1 MHKIIVISTLA
12 LFFIACRPNIDEAK
26 LAKIDSLQNVL
37 DSSQQLFN
45 KVDSVKIMKYS
56 NHYFENLD
64 YVRNEYYDTVETE
77 IAFYI
82 DKYYGMRKAMKLMR
96 KNYSKAKSELIIS
109 QNQLNLLTQDID
121 NGLVEESQLDK
132 YLELE
137 SNNVNQV
144 KGVINKIYEAY
155 DYNIQLYEE
164 MNPRVDSIIA
174 DNKQKA
180 RLAKA
185 NS

>member
-82 DKYYGMRKAMKLMR
+82 DKYY
-96 KNYSKAKSELIIS
+96 SKAKSELIIS

-121 NGLVEESQLDK
+121 NGLVEKSQLDK

-144 KGVINKIYEAY
+144 KGVVNKIYEAY

>member
-96 KNYSKAKSELIIS
+96 KNYNKAKSELIIS

-185 NS
+185 DS

>member
-96 KNYSKAKSELIIS
+96 KNYNKAKSELIIS
-109 QNQLNLLTQDID
+109 QNQLSLLTQDID

-144 KGVINKIYEAY
+144 KGVVNKIYEAY

-185 NS
+185 DS

>member
-109 QNQLNLLTQDID
+109 
-121 NGLVEESQLDK
+121 
-132 YLELE
+132 
-137 SNNVNQV
+137 
-144 KGVINKIYEAY
+144 
-155 DYNIQLYEE
+155 
-164 MNPRVDSIIA
+164 
-174 DNKQKA
+174 
-180 RLAKA
+180 
-185 NS
+185 